1 MLNKKKIFNG
11 IALIGFWI
19 AIASP
24 TMAQMPVEMPV
35 SKEEN
40 VQFRRIEQPLGLK
53 AAVTLG
59 GIGLIGLEL
68 WWFLFSFNRRSL
80 PPTRSEAAR

>member
-1 MLNKKKIFNG
+1 MLNKKNI
-11 IALIGFWI
+11 IASLAGIGFLI

-24 TMAQMPVEMPV
+24 TIAQMPV

-59 GIGLIGLEL
+59 GIGLIALEL
-68 WWFLFSFNRRSL
+68 WWFLFSKSKAVQADRD
-80 PPTRSEAAR
+80 EEI

>member
-1 MLNKKKIFNG
+1 MLNKKKILASLAG
-11 IALIGFWI
+11 IAFFL

-24 TMAQMPVEMPV
+24 KAIAQKHEEMPV

-53 AAVTLG
+53 VAVTLG

-68 WWFLFSFNRRSL
+68 WWFIFTKS
-80 PPTRSEAAR
+80 

>member
-1 MLNKKKIFNG
+1 MFNKKNI
-11 IALIGFWI
+11 IASLAGIGFLI

-24 TMAQMPVEMPV
+24 AMAQMPVEMPV

-53 AAVTLG
+53 AAVSLG
-59 GIGLIGLEL
+59 GIGLIALEL
-68 WWFLFSFNRRSL
+68 WWFLFSKPKAVQTDRD
-80 PPTRSEAAR
+80 EEI

>member
-1 MLNKKKIFNG
+1 MFNKKSI
-11 IALIGFWI
+11 IASLAGIGFLI

-24 TMAQMPVEMPV
+24 KAMAQMSVEMPV
-35 SKEEN
+35 SKEKN
-40 VQFRRIEQPLGLK
+40 VDFRRIEQPLGLK

-68 WWFLFSFNRRSL
+68 WWFLFSKPKAVQTDRK
-80 PPTRSEAAR
+80 